1 MLVGG
6 VGLYECLN
14 TAAPTYTLS
23 RLVDF
28 KGGLVIKEL
37 RSTLTSLVESKD
49 GFSVKELSL
58 SSR

>member
-1 MLVGG
+1 MLVSG
-6 VGLYECLN
+6 VGSYERLN

-23 RLVDF
+23 GLVDF

-37 RSTLTSLVESKD
+37 RSTLTSLVESED

-58 SSR
+58 SSG